1 MKLLMITRKVD
12 INDSRMGFFYQ
23 WVRAIGEK
31 VEKLYVITW
40 QKSDRGEL
48 PANIEIINLPQN
60 KLLKIISLRFNT
72 LRLLPKIDG
81 IFCHM
86 NPEYTILIAPLPKI
100 FGKKVV
106 SWYTHSAVSFRSR
119 LMEKLT
125 DRILTASK
133 ESFLLP
139 SKKVLV
145 TGHGIDTK
153 NFFPIDSAEPLKD
166 NFDLLS
172 VGRISPTKDYESM
185 IKAVNILS
193 DQNIKNVRLKIIG
206 EPALPEQQVYLDSLK
221 QMVKVMKL
229 ENQVEF
235 LGSVQNISLRKYFL
249 DADAVINLSG
259 TGSLDKAVLE
269 AMACGRLVL
278 TSNIAFKLIL
288 PTELMVEQNQPKAL
302 AERIEFLINLSGE
315 KKRQWQNQLRQEVV
329 NNHNLDNLIKKIIE
343 QFS

>member
-153 NFFPIDSAEPLKD
+153 NF
-166 NFDLLS
+166 
-172 VGRISPTKDYESM
+172 
-185 IKAVNILS
+185 
-193 DQNIKNVRLKIIG
+193 
-206 EPALPEQQVYLDSLK
+206 
-221 QMVKVMKL
+221 
-229 ENQVEF
+229 
-235 LGSVQNISLRKYFL
+235 
-249 DADAVINLSG
+249 
-259 TGSLDKAVLE
+259 
-269 AMACGRLVL
+269 
-278 TSNIAFKLIL
+278 
-288 PTELMVEQNQPKAL
+288 
-302 AERIEFLINLSGE
+302 
-315 KKRQWQNQLRQEVV
+315 
-329 NNHNLDNLIKKIIE
+329 
-343 QFS
+343 